1 MFAIALIV
9 FRETLEAALFV
20 GIIAAAT
27 RSLAGRTKWLA
38 SGVAAGILGALA
50 LAAGADR
57 LSAFADGVG
66 QDLMNVAILSLALL
80 MLAWHCIWVSTHGR
94 EMSRDAKKLG
104 SSVNTGARAPRA
116 LMAAVALAV
125 LREGAETVL
134 FVAGL
139 ASGTASNLSVIAA
152 GAALGVLGGTAIGC
166 MIYFGLSR
174 VKPQHLFAVTN
185 VLIVLLAAAIASQL
199 ARALAQ
205 SGLTDLWASSLWDSS
220 AILQPNSALGVLLH
234 ALVGYD
240 ARPSG
245 LQLAFYIATI
255 LIISI
260 ATRQVLH
267 RQKCSAIDRPNPLA
281 TPRSSAAS
289 P

>member
-1 MFAIALIV
+1 MFATALIV

-27 RSLAGRTKWLA
+27 QGIAGRTKWLA
-38 SGVAAGILGALA
+38 GGVLAGILGAVA

-57 LSAFADGVG
+57 LGALADGVG
-66 QDLMNVAILSLALL
+66 QDLVNVGILSLALV
-80 MLAWHCIWVSTHGR
+80 MLSWHCVWVSTHGR
-94 EMSRDAKKLG
+94 QMSQDARQLG
-104 SSVNTGARAPRA
+104 SSVSKGARAPKA

-134 FVAGL
+134 FMAGL
-139 ASGTASNLSVIAA
+139 ASGTPGNSHAMIGGA
-152 GAALGVLGGTAIGC
+152 GLGLLGGVALGIL
-166 MIYFGLSR
+166 IYFGLSR

-185 VLIVLLAAAIASQL
+185 ALILLLAAAIASQL

-205 SGLTDLWASSLWDSS
+205 SGLTDLWSSALWDTSSLLPPDSP
-220 AILQPNSALGVLLH
+220 AGVLLR

-245 LQLAFYIATI
+245 LQLAFYIGTL
-255 LIISI
+255 LIVGL
-260 ATRQVLH
+260 ATRHMSRHQ
-267 RQKCSAIDRPNPLA
+267 Q
-281 TPRSSAAS
+281 RSSTGAGLRPQPSAG
-289 P
+289 